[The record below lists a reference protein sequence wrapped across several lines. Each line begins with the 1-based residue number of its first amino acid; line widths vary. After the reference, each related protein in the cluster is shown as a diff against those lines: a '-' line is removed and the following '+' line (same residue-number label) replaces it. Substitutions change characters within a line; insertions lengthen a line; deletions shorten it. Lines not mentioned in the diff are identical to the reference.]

1 MLINAAHIKARHQ
14 KMSRILIAAGALAAA
29 TLLGGWTF
37 GFDRQGPFCLY
48 DREYANCGYPSYAAC
63 MASAS
68 GAGGY
73 CTWNPRY
80 VAEPPPRRQRYR

>member
-1 MLINAAHIKARHQ
+1 MT
-14 KMSRILIAAGALAAA
+14 RILVIAGTLAAA

-37 GFDRQGPFCLY
+37 GFDRQGPWCLY
-48 DREYANCGYPSYAAC
+48 DREYTNCGYPSHAAC

-73 CTWNPRY
+73 CAENPRY
-80 VAEPPPRRQRYR
+80 VGERPPRRVR